1 MCVSLWSHN
10 GQNIHRCT
18 CVYIHIQISI
28 YKKKILLST
37 KKIEFSVS
45 IMKMKEKGT
54 SRECKMVLADH
65 VCCVLPAEE
74 SQVTFV

>member
-1 MCVSLWSHN
+1 MGRTYIGAHASTYTYKSL
-10 GQNIHRCT
+10 
-18 CVYIHIQISI
+18 

-65 VCCVLPAEE
+65 VCCILPAEE
-74 SQVTFV
+74 SQVTFI